1 MDLFEYRKYLRFN
14 SPNTFRESNN
24 FLDRKNIII
33 IIITSLLS
41 IYFGFS
47 KKSKLEN
54 SNKILLLF
62 FFIISVLSYKT
73 ALGRSDGPHLKTA
86 MFFSYITLAFIMF
99 INLGYYL
106 EKRFYQNKAL
116 KTFKYISYL
125 FL

>member
-1 MDLFEYRKYLRFN
+1 MDSSR
-14 SPNTFRESNN
+14 SG
-24 FLDRKNIII
+24 KNIII
-33 IIITSLLS
+33 LIIISLLS

-54 SNKILLLF
+54 SNKILLIF

-99 INLGYYL
+99 ITRKKILS
-106 EKRFYQNKAL
+106 K
-116 KTFKYISYL
+116 
-125 FL
+125 